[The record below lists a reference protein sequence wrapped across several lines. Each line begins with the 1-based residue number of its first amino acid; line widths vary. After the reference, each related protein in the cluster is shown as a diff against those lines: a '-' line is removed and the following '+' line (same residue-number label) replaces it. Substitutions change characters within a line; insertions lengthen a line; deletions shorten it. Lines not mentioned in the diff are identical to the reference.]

1 LLIISFII
9 QNSNSYDYAGPYSEL
24 KEKSSML
31 PRLEYIKQ
39 ARIRLGI
46 TQRKLAGLTGISTS
60 MINQIESGRCKPSYE
75 TARKL
80 FEILSSLEGKS
91 SMKAGN
97 ICSTNLIS
105 VQRDEMLHSAIDKM
119 RKNSISQ
126 IPVFDGSRVV
136 GIISE
141 DGLAKS
147 MVEKDENKI
156 RDTIIS
162 EVMEP
167 PPPLVDVSTPAK
179 AIVPLV
185 RFARCVLVSERG
197 NVIGIITL
205 SDTLKMVE

>member
-1 LLIISFII
+1 
-9 QNSNSYDYAGPYSEL
+9 
-24 KEKSSML
+24 ML

-46 TQRKLAGLTGISTS
+46 TQRKLASLTGISTS

-75 TARKL
+75 TARKI

-97 ICSTNLIS
+97 ICSMSLMS
-105 VQRDEMLHSAIDKM
+105 VQRHEALHSAIDKM
-119 RKNSISQ
+119 RRNSISQ

-147 MVEKDENKI
+147 MVEKDEKKI

-162 EVMEP
+162 VVMEP
-167 PPPLVDVSTPAK
+167 PPPVVDISTPAK

-185 RFARCVLVSERG
+185 RFAKCVLVSERG